1 MDRSPT
7 SYAIHDRPAR
17 SSLSPTRVEEVMTRK
32 LQTVRPTDPVALASQ
47 YMLWASVRHLLV
59 VEGTK
64 LVGIVSDRDLMGVK
78 AASTERMTV
87 REIMTGDPLVIELD
101 ATLDEAAARMAARR
115 IDCLPVVQGG
125 ALVGILTSTDILA
138 ERGRL
143 LQKDRAPGGTVPHV
157 GSIMR
162 KNVAFVTRDT
172 TLLGA
177 IEKLLLAD
185 VRHLPVLDEEL
196 RVVGMLSDRDA
207 REAVG
212 DIREA
217 LYRRDRTALET
228 TRVEDV
234 MSHTPTTIGADAS
247 VLDLADELI
256 DERIGAV
263 VVVDDDDRMLGI
275 VSYLDVLAFAFGR
288 LKASQ

>member
-1 MDRSPT
+1 MDRSQT
-7 SYAIHDRPAR
+7 SYAIHDRSAR
-17 SSLSPTRVEEVMTRK
+17 SSLSPTRVADVMTRK
-32 LQTVRPTDPVALASQ
+32 LQTVRPTDSATLASQ

-64 LVGIVSDRDLMGVK
+64 LVGVISDRDLLRVK
-78 AASTERMTV
+78 QGFAERVLV
-87 REIMTGDPLVIELD
+87 RDLMSGEPMVIEFD
-101 ATLDEAAARMAARR
+101 ATLEEAAARMAARKV
-115 IDCLPVVQGG
+115 DCLPVVQGG
-125 ALVGILTSTDILA
+125 ALVGIVTSTDILA

-143 LQKDRAPGGTVPHV
+143 VHKDRAPGGTVPHV

-172 TLLGA
+172 TLLAA

-185 VRHLPVLDEEL
+185 VRHLPVLDQEL

-207 REAVG
+207 RAAVG
-212 DIREA
+212 DIRDA
-217 LYRRDRTALET
+217 LYRHDRSALEN

-234 MSHTPTTIGADAS
+234 MTTAPTTISANAS
-247 VLDLADELI
+247 VLDLLDALI

-275 VSYLDVLAFAFGR
+275 VSYVDVLAFAFGR
-288 LKASQ
+288 LPPG

>member
-17 SSLSPTRVEEVMTRK
+17 SSLHPTRVKDVMTRK
-32 LQTVRPTDPVALASQ
+32 LQTVRPTDPATLASQ

-59 VEGTK
+59 VDGTK
-64 LVGIVSDRDLMGVK
+64 LVGVLADRDLLRVK
-78 AASTERMTV
+78 EAFAERVTV
-87 REIMTGDPLVIELD
+87 GDIMTGDPIVIDLD
-101 ATLDEAAARMAARR
+101 ATLDEAAAKMAARK

-143 LQKDRAPGGTVPHV
+143 LHKERAPGGTVPHA

-162 KNVAFVTRDT
+162 RNVAFVTRDT
-172 TLLGA
+172 TLLAA

-212 DIREA
+212 DIRDA
-217 LYRRDRTALET
+217 LYRRDRSALET

-234 MSHTPTTIGADAS
+234 MTHAPTTISADAS

-256 DERIGAV
+256 DERIGAII
-263 VVVDDDDRMLGI
+263 VVDDEERMLGI

-288 LKASQ
+288 LQAA